1 MGTKRLAELIARLDE
16 ENPRIHSVDTDII
29 GLAIRLLHHGWCKYP
44 TYNEKLGKVVGG
56 HGRILACEWLAQQPN
71 AWFDEQWESWEK
83 AHGSQYFVDEL
94 PEVRKRYRSGYWTSI
109 PVQIVSLS
117 KKQHRTALL
126 TLNHRTGQDND
137 NAIAKMLAKLS
148 PIDSADAGFNET
160 EKNEFLARVALPSLP
175 TDNLYDQISED
186 LGRKLSLPMADDDP
200 VPVTDDDSEPVT
212 SFDPDDFDPV
222 DDENEIVVPQGGLN
236 YNADP
241 DEPCPSLYPLSIVLK
256 GEDLEAFERAK
267 AEANINT
274 DKIFLLRYHP
284 AFAN

>member
-160 EKNEFLARVALPSLP
+160 EKNEFLARVAPPSLP

-186 LGRKLSLPMADDDP
+186 LGRKLSLPMADAANDLE
-200 VPVTDDDSEPVT
+200 TEPVT

-241 DEPCPSLYPLSIVLK
+241 DEPCPSLFPLSIVLK
-256 GEDLEAFERAK
+256 GEDLDAFERAK
-267 AEANINT
+267 AAANINT
-274 DKIFLLRYHP
+274 DKIFLLRCHP
-284 AFAN
+284 AFAS